1 MFTSSP
7 SNICLYTFILSLFP
21 SRTFANGSFVENK
34 TSTAIM
40 FKRLAARFVA
50 AKNRVWGFVRILTS
64 TFSLVMISL
73 SSDIIAFWFSVAIA
87 IVSGTVRRNLAERYA
102 RVFNKFDQLKTSSCY
117 TGMVSY
123 RKKIKISHVLNF
135 RNIY

>member
-1 MFTSSP
+1 M
-7 SNICLYTFILSLFP
+7 
-21 SRTFANGSFVENK
+21 ENK

-50 AKNRVWGFVRILTS
+50 AKNRVWGFVRMLSS

-87 IVSGTVRRNLAERYA
+87 IVSGTARRNLAERYA
-102 RVFNKFDQLKTSSCY
+102 RVFNKF
-117 TGMVSY
+117 SY
-123 RKKIKISHVLNF
+123 RLMSEALYF
-135 RNIY
+135 